1 MTYCLGRKT
10 CRSSVGDDM
19 TPSPG
24 HEHWPNGSRAGVG
37 GRDGS
42 RVELKMN
49 TVKLKI
55 VRLKGHRTLIYLQ

>member
-1 MTYCLGRKT
+1 M
-10 CRSSVGDDM
+10 GDDM

-42 RVELKMN
+42 RVEMKMN